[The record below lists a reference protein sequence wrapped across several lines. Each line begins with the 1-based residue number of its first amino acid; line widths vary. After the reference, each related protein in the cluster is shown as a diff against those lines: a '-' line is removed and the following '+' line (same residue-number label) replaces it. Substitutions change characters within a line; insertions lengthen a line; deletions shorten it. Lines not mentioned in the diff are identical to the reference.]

1 MKKQDITYND
11 TVKEALA
18 VALIQIMMEKKIS
31 TISISEIVEKAGV
44 SRSSFY
50 RNFDNKEE
58 ILIDYIQKRYKTY
71 FKKEL
76 NSTLPTDMQTFLLY
90 RFKFIRYHKNYFIAL
105 RKNNL
110 LNYLFEEMDHDLA
123 NFLSGNRCFK
133 SPYHKAVFASCSAG
147 IIRQWI
153 DNNFK
158 ESEQEIIDLHIT
170 LSASIEKN

>member
-18 VALIQIMMEKKIS
+18 IALLKLMEHKNLMQ
-31 TISISEIVEKAGV
+31 ISISEIVNKAGV

-50 RNFDNKEE
+50 RNFNSKEE
-58 ILIDYIQKRYKTY
+58 ILIDYIEKRYRHYFNSLTISSKDIKIFLYHRLHFIKQNKT
-71 FKKEL
+71 F
-76 NSTLPTDMQTFLLY
+76 
-90 RFKFIRYHKNYFIAL
+90 FICL

-110 LNYLFEEMDHDLA
+110 LNYLFEEMDPDLA
-123 NFLSGNRCFK
+123 SYLSGEQIFA
-133 SPYHKAVFASCSAG
+133 SPYHRAMFTSCSAG

-158 ESEQEIIDLHIT
+158 ESEEELLALQFSV
-170 LSASIEKN
+170 SAKFKSN

>member
-18 VALIQIMMEKKIS
+18 IALLKLMEQKNLMQ
-31 TISISEIVEKAGV
+31 ISISEIVNKAGV

-50 RNFDNKEE
+50 RNFNSKEE
-58 ILIDYIQKRYKTY
+58 ILIDYIEKRYRSY
-71 FKKEL
+71 FK
-76 NSTLPTDMQTFLLY
+76 TLSLSENDIQLFLYHRLH
-90 RFKFIRYHKNYFIAL
+90 FIKQNKIFFICL

-110 LNYLFEEMDHDLA
+110 LNYLFEEMDPDLA
-123 NFLSGNRCFK
+123 SYLSGKQIFA
-133 SPYHKAVFASCSAG
+133 SPYHKAMFTSCSAG

-158 ESEQEIIDLHIT
+158 ESEEELLDLQI
-170 LSASIEKN
+170 SISTNFKGN